1 VPSGGLPEGL
11 LAVLLADVKAIAAI
25 AAICDYHD
33 CCDCCDCCVRRAPRH
48 DMLRTYTAMQTQI
61 FAQRKYS
68 KHSNADI
75 PTLIGA

>member
-25 AAICDYHD
+25 CDYH
-33 CCDCCDCCVRRAPRH
+33 DCCVRRAPRH

>member
-1 VPSGGLPEGL
+1 VPSGGL

-25 AAICDYHD
+25 AAICDYH
-33 CCDCCDCCVRRAPRH
+33 DCCVRRAPRH

>member
-1 VPSGGLPEGL
+1 MPSGGLPEGL
-11 LAVLLADVKAIAAI
+11 LAVLLAVLLADVKAI
-25 AAICDYHD
+25 AAICDYH
-33 CCDCCDCCVRRAPRH
+33 DCCDCCVRRAPRH